1 MKIIAKKIVVL
12 FLIVLVIL
20 TICLLLFTQKAQ
32 LRYEIPLDNNLKIAY
47 FQSESLSSRFVSGD
61 QFTKERQV
69 KIISSSDISKCSLK
83 YRSEVLLKAT
93 LFLKGCDYKS
103 FYLTSAF
110 DYYPPIEVHYSGK
123 ENEHFRI
130 GIIDKG
136 GYNNHYVIKKDNDY
150 VRFYMA
156 TLINDK
162 VYISDIT
169 DMDNLRGKYGVF
181 DFESIESVEELNK
194 MVLLVWQEDTDN
206 IISYNDLFSEDNDG
220 IIMGIR

>member
-20 TICLLLFTQKAQ
+20 TICLFLFTSKTQ
-32 LRYEIPLDNNLKIAY
+32 LRHEIPLDNNLKIAY
-47 FQSESLSSRFVSGD
+47 FQGGSLSSNFVLGD

-123 ENEHFRI
+123 ENENFKI
-130 GIIDKG
+130 GILDKG
-136 GYNNHYVIKKDNDY
+136 GYNNHYVIKKDNDD
-150 VRFYMA
+150 VRFYMT

-181 DFESIESVEELNK
+181 DFETIESVEELNK